1 MITIV
6 DYGASNL
13 KSVLNAFNSIGV
25 KVRIASKPSVI
36 EKADA
41 IVLPGVGNFGDAL
54 KGLAGCRRA
63 LLKKIDEGTPF
74 LGLCLGIQL
83 IMQESQEAPGV
94 KGLGVIEGDCK
105 KFACPAGGA
114 GRLKVPHMGWNS
126 VEMRKK
132 SPLFE
137 GVEDNSYFYFVH
149 SYYPNPKDK
158 KTIAG
163 VSKYGVEFPSVIVK
177 DNVYATQ
184 FHPEKS
190 GEIGLKILKNFAK
203 LV

>member
-1 MITIV
+1 MIAVV

-13 KSVLNAFNSIGV
+13 KSVLNAFKSIGV
-25 KVRIASKPSVI
+25 KVKIASKPEII

-41 IVLPGVGNFGDAL
+41 IILPGVGNFGDAM
-54 KGLAGCRRA
+54 KSLAGSKKII
-63 LLKKIDEGTPF
+63 LKKIEEGTPF

-83 IMQESQEAPGV
+83 VMQESQEAKGV

-105 KFACPAGGA
+105 KFSGK
-114 GRLKVPHMGWNS
+114 LKVPHMGWNT
-126 VEMRKK
+126 VKIKK
-132 SPLFE
+132 KNPLFE
-137 GVEDNSYFYFVH
+137 GIEDDEFFYFVH
-149 SYYPNPKDK
+149 SYYPNPGDK

-163 VSKYGVEFPSVIVK
+163 ATEYGVEFPSVIIK

-190 GEIGLKILKNFAK
+190 GNPGLKILKNFAK